1 MSDKSGI
8 QWCDASLNFA
18 TGCTK
23 ISAGCAN
30 CYSLDRTIPR
40 LQAMGQEKYKEGT
53 KFTVHPEVMYEPL
66 KWKKPRRIF
75 VNSVSDTFHEEMP
88 GELLV
93 DFFKKVV
100 AKTPQHTYLIL
111 TKRHLRMNRFFFA
124 FPECLL
130 PNVWVGVTAENQEMA
145 DKRLPILQRIPAQ
158 IRFVSVEP
166 MLGPVDLSAYAEWL
180 DWVII
185 GCESGPKRR
194 HVSTEFIESLIIQ
207 CKAMGV
213 PVFLKQ
219 MEVLGKVVSEPSFRL
234 PEAYGGTQKFLE
246 YPSDAYAKR

>member
-1 MSDKSGI
+1 
-8 QWCDASLNFA
+8 
-18 TGCTK
+18 
-23 ISAGCAN
+23 
-30 CYSLDRTIPR
+30 
-40 LQAMGQEKYKEGT
+40 MGQEKYKNGT
-53 KFTVHPEVMYEPL
+53 KFTVHEEVMYEPL

-88 GELLV
+88 NGTLQR
-93 DFFKKVV
+93 FFQNVV
-100 AKTPQHTYLIL
+100 SATPQHQYLLL
-111 TKRHLRMNRFFFA
+111 TKRPEIMFDFFTGNRVFYPA
-124 FPECLL
+124 NM
-130 PNVWVGVTAENQEMA
+130 PNVWIGVTAENQEMA
-145 DKRLPILQRIPAQ
+145 DKRLPILKEIPAR

-194 HVSTEFIESLIIQ
+194 HVSTEFIESLIVQ

-219 MEVLGKVVSEPSFRL
+219 MEVLGKVVSEPSLRL